1 MNTKRKTSY
10 TKRTSDLYGKYSF
23 GNMYDKLFSEIGLED
38 TRKNSV
44 LRDLKSSD
52 VTLEELKKYHVMDVG
67 TGRQAY
73 SFLSLGAKAIDHY
86 DISKD
91 HVKRFKSFLRGKD
104 YPITTTNA
112 NLCEYKLPVQKYD
125 YVYLSGIVHHFENT
139 AVGLKNC
146 AEATKMGGKIWV
158 QFYRSGTLY
167 WFIVQMMREL
177 AEYEELEN
185 FFLSSALIYA
195 DGDTSNDITSNL
207 MDDLYVPSINLYPPL
222 EYQEFMSLC
231 GFEVCAEVNIK
242 PVGNL
247 NLLTA
252 YHTGI
257 FAFKRVREVDLSK
270 LDTGKLLM
278 PENSVDQ
285 LSVTFHK
292 NKDAI
297 KAIKL
302 FYELKNDLKKTK
314 NANVKFALMIALHRL
329 YITKTKFIK
338 KPNLYLKETKNN
350 LKKINFILSSI
361 SKIFPK

>member
-1 MNTKRKTSY
+1 M
-10 TKRTSDLYGKYSF
+10 
-23 GNMYDKLFSEIGLED
+23 
-38 TRKNSV
+38 
-44 LRDLKSSD
+44 
-52 VTLEELKKYHVMDVG
+52 
-67 TGRQAY
+67 
-73 SFLSLGAKAIDHY
+73 
-86 DISKD
+86 
-91 HVKRFKSFLRGKD
+91 
-104 YPITTTNA
+104 
-112 NLCEYKLPVQKYD
+112 
-125 YVYLSGIVHHFENT
+125 
-139 AVGLKNC
+139 
-146 AEATKMGGKIWV
+146 
-158 QFYRSGTLY
+158 
-167 WFIVQMMREL
+167 
-177 AEYEELEN
+177 
-185 FFLSSALIYA
+185 
-195 DGDTSNDITSNL
+195 
-207 MDDLYVPSINLYPPL
+207 
-222 EYQEFMSLC
+222 
-231 GFEVCAEVNIK
+231 
-242 PVGNL
+242 
-247 NLLTA
+247 TA